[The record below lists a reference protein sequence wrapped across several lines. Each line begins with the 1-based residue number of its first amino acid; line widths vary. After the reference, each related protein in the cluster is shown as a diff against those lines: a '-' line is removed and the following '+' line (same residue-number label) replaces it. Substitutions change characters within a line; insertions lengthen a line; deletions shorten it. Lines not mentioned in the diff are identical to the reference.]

1 MIAPLLEQIVIAL
14 GMGILGAVIFAGIG
28 LISGSDETT
37 TLAPLTLLVVLLG
50 VPAPAC

>member
-1 MIAPLLEQIVIAL
+1 MIALVMDQFLIAL

-37 TLAPLTLLVVLLG
+37 PS
-50 VPAPAC
+50 PP